1 MAADPPLHRT
11 LDEIGALPVR
21 LHDQGFVEV
30 MLIASRETQRWVIA
44 RAWRT
49 PDLEPHEIAAREAR
63 DAAGVLGT
71 ASIEPF
77 GHFTYDKRL
86 SSGVVLPCRVAV
98 HLVRVS
104 GQLDRRSARGAPEC
118 LWLTSREAARKVCN
132 PSLQRLIARVG
143 RSPELLR
150 RVVRRAA
157 TGAGQTGGA
166 TPKLA

>member
-1 MAADPPLHRT
+1 MAADPPFRHA

-21 LHDQGFVEV
+21 LHDEGFVEV
-30 MLIASRETQRWVIA
+30 MLVASRETQRWIIPKG
-44 RAWRT
+44 WRT
-49 PDLEPHEIAAREAR
+49 QDLEPHEIAAREAR
-63 DAAGVLGT
+63 EAAGVVGI
-71 ASIEPF
+71 ASAEPF

-98 HLVRVS
+98 HLVRVN
-104 GQLDRRSARGAPEC
+104 GQLDRWSGRGRLEC

-132 PSLQRLIARVG
+132 LPLQRLIARVG

-150 RVVRRAA
+150 PVARRG
-157 TGAGQTGGA
+157 TAGDGRTGGA